1 VPTVAPAMPVVA
13 AELNWPDIEKRVREV
28 LLREMHPRLVAELD
42 RQLRERVQ
50 PAVVRMLLATVN
62 ELRPAIESAVREV
75 IARAVE
81 DEIARRRSG
90 H

>member
-1 VPTVAPAMPVVA
+1 VPVVP
-13 AELNWPDIEKRVREV
+13 AELNWPNIEKRVREV
-28 LLREMHPRLVAELD
+28 LLREMQPRLVAELD

-75 IARAVE
+75 IARAVA
-81 DEIARRRSG
+81 DEISRRRSAN
-90 H
+90 